1 MEDLFAGSIP
11 SQLSAAPVEKEFTV
25 SEISFEIKKFV
36 ESNFNRVRVKGE
48 IFGGKRAD
56 SGHWYLSLKDENA
69 LLSAVIWK
77 GVASRLTFKP
87 EDGLE
92 VIATGKITTFAG
104 KSSYQLVIDSLE
116 IAGTGA
122 LLKLLEAVVKEPN
135 KAENWIKLGNFQFDN
150 QNPSAAV
157 TAYENALRLKPGN
170 ANVLTDLGIM
180 YRELHRFEDALKA
193 FREAERVQP
202 GHRNALFNQGIVL
215 YYDLKRKDE
224 AEAAWRKLLAADPN
238 AHAPDG
244 TPVSE
249 LIKHLH

>member
-1 MEDLFAGSIP
+1 MAKKKT
-11 SQLSAAPVEKEFTV
+11 SQQPAPVKDKPQAPAQDQARTAAPARVTTV
-25 SEISFEIKKFV
+25 SLTTCLVSVVALALGLCIGSMLPGFM
-36 ESNFNRVRVKGE
+36 
-48 IFGGKRAD
+48 D
-56 SGHWYLSLKDENA
+56 SRQAPAPRPQAAAPAQQPAQQQAAPQQQAKASLS
-69 LLSAVIWK
+69 
-77 GVASRLTFKP
+77 P
-87 EDGLE
+87 ELN
-92 VIATGKITTFAG
+92 
-104 KSSYQLVIDSLE
+104 S
-116 IAGTGA
+116 A
-122 LLKLLEAVVKEPN
+122 LLKLQEAVVKEPN

>member
-1 MEDLFAGSIP
+1 MAKKKT
-11 SQLSAAPVEKEFTV
+11 SQQPAPVKDKPQAPAQDQARTAAPARVTTV
-25 SEISFEIKKFV
+25 SLTTCLVSVVVALALGLCIGSMLPGFM
-36 ESNFNRVRVKGE
+36 
-48 IFGGKRAD
+48 D
-56 SGHWYLSLKDENA
+56 SRQAPAPRPQAAAPAQQPAQQQQAAPQQQAKAGLS
-69 LLSAVIWK
+69 
-77 GVASRLTFKP
+77 P
-87 EDGLE
+87 ELN
-92 VIATGKITTFAG
+92 
-104 KSSYQLVIDSLE
+104 S
-116 IAGTGA
+116 A
-122 LLKLLEAVVKEPN
+122 LLKLQEAVVKEPN